1 MTAVKKRMSSARKRK
16 TKSASLAAPTAMGG
30 IIGGGGYDFQTRF
43 IACHIPEWLARNT
56 FTQVFHEG
64 TGDVDVEFGNS
75 RQHEREH
82 IQVKDHE
89 VKTKSEFK
97 EVIEA

>member
-1 MTAVKKRMSSARKRK
+1 MNDKKAVGRKSISTKLRGTPKTGKRSLPRATKRKRR
-16 TKSASLAAPTAMGG
+16 SASLAAPAAMGG

-56 FTQVFHEG
+56 FTQIFHEG

-75 RQHEREH
+75 RSHD
-82 IQVKDHE
+82 K
-89 VKTKSEFK
+89 
-97 EVIEA
+97 